1 MLFVFSFFI
10 YLKESCSQSI
20 KQYKKTFHDHDPNI
34 HIPDEYEEPPKWAA
48 DLKRELVVMQQRIE
62 SLGPKIDNLKPAD
75 MSFNGGGSHFYA
87 PDESTRTPMTQT
99 VNIQTQPTGT
109 MADSMY
115 QRDADM
121 LLDDDEHIREF
132 DDMTETQD
140 HRPQT
145 DGETRSLAR
154 SVYESEHARDDSPGQ
169 QLLEEELF
177 RLRQR
182 PAGSQLSHKSWE
194 VAQHNEEDDDNG
206 NISPFRFAFNS

>member
-1 MLFVFSFFI
+1 
-10 YLKESCSQSI
+10 
-20 KQYKKTFHDHDPNI
+20 
-34 HIPDEYEEPPKWAA
+34 
-48 DLKRELVVMQQRIE
+48 
-62 SLGPKIDNLKPAD
+62 
-75 MSFNGGGSHFYA
+75 
-87 PDESTRTPMTQT
+87 MTQT

-115 QRDADM
+115 QQRD
-121 LLDDDEHIREF
+121 LVEDDEHMREF

-194 VAQHNEEDDDNG
+194 VAQHNEEDDDG
-206 NISPFRFAFNS
+206 NVSFQFTFKILMTMVKETVHPDLCQTYLLKQTTTTKWWFNIKSTNPESTVQMEVR